1 MSVGCLQQNP
11 TTQQNPTANVIR
23 PQWPTADVST
33 AKATLSRAAKVNTSS
48 GSSKAMFCRTEAVL
62 VLPAEEV
69 GLLNDVVQRQ
79 LTLLSSET
87 LSEQADH
94 QKRATTPETREQSQ
108 TTLSRQDV
116 VTIMW

>member
-1 MSVGCLQQNP
+1 MVHQG
-11 TTQQNPTANVIR
+11 
-23 PQWPTADVST
+23 
-33 AKATLSRAAKVNTSS
+33 NTK
-48 GSSKAMFCRTEAVL
+48 SKPSTEAVL

-94 QKRATTPETREQSQ
+94 FQNRATTSEEVATPETRERSQ

-116 VTIMW
+116 VRIRW